1 MTTELNQP
9 DTAPARAQSAVQPAA
24 VEIDMAAVLKVLE
37 ESHPDAM
44 RYAMWRVRAE
54 MAEAELAQLKAA
66 QPTN

>member
-9 DTAPARAQSAVQPAA
+9 ATAPARAAG

-54 MAEAELAQLKAA
+54 MAEAELAQLRAAKA
-66 QPTN
+66 TS

>member
-9 DTAPARAQSAVQPAA
+9 ATAPARDA

-66 QPTN
+66 QATS